1 MAVCASLFT
10 VVAFYLSPVLVAS
23 SPPDTK
29 EDCANPRQKA
39 SGKQCLLQSGSVS
52 AKTSL
57 GDDVAAKSGCKSWCA
72 TKVAKGTLTWDSMCT
87 WEACSDC
94 SDCPTT
100 TTTTGEYTPYCSGVA
115 SLAQTHKKTS
125 SATEDFARKVAR
137 ENQAML
143 YHHSYCGKS
152 KSSRLDVKKHSEHAN
167 SSQTNRGMGRDT
179 CHAFTSKLSP
189 NGLANCDGSKSMPY
203 AYAYHLH
210 PTYDGDSRNA
220 AKALSAAL
228 QSNFGIGECTD
239 TDEKT
244 VYSTKERLCLM
255 STVKGCS
262 KKAPESP
269 EDVTAIFPMCQ
280 FGIYVRAG
288 AMFDDSMGADGT
300 SLWQWMSLNKDCFGA
315 QIDVIGHAV
324 MCPKLAHGE
333 WAFFVNGTHNT
344 TAATWITGDN
354 SVDGCY
360 GQECQPAECTVA
372 EGVLDGTAVYDSG
385 CCAATALASVPKE
398 LDSLMAKTYSNLLK
412 FQTSSGWWD
421 VETKSMK
428 DYSEY
433 QPEFPST
440 VWPGGT
446 CHGDCEDLQ

>member
-1 MAVCASLFT
+1 MAVRASLFT
-10 VVAFYLSPVLVAS
+10 VVAFYLSPVLVATS
-23 SPPDTK
+23 SPYTK

-39 SGKQCLLQSGSVS
+39 SGKQCLLQSGAVS

-57 GDDVAAKSGCKSWCA
+57 GEDLLACRGWCA
-72 TKVAKGTLTWDSMCT
+72 TNVAKGTNTWDDLCT
-87 WEACSDC
+87 WSACSSC

-100 TTTTGEYTPYCSGVA
+100 TTTTTTTEYTPYCSGVA

-125 SATEDFARKVAR
+125 SAKEDFARKVAR

-152 KSSRLDVKKHSEHAN
+152 KSRRLDVTKHSEQAN
-167 SSQTNRGMGRDT
+167 SSQTNREMGRGS
-179 CHAFTSKLSP
+179 CSAFTSKLSP

-210 PTYDGDSRNA
+210 PTYDGDSKPA
-220 AKALSAAL
+220 AKALQAAL
-228 QSNFGIGECTD
+228 VSNFGIGECTD
-239 TDEKT
+239 TDEQT
-244 VYSTKERLCLM
+244 VYSTKERLCLL
-255 STVKGCS
+255 STVKGCT
-262 KKAPESP
+262 KTAPESP
-269 EDVTAIFPMCQ
+269 EDVTGFFPMCQ

-288 AMFDDSMGADGT
+288 AMFDDSLGADGK

-315 QIDVIGHAV
+315 QIDVLGHAV
-324 MCPKLAHGE
+324 MCPLLSHGK
-333 WAFFVNGTHNT
+333 WGFFVNGTHNT

-354 SVDGCY
+354 AVDGCY
-360 GQECQPAECTVA
+360 GQECQPAECEVA
-372 EGVLDGTAVYDSG
+372 EGVLDGTAVYASG

-398 LDSLMAKTYSNLLK
+398 LDSLMAKTYSNVLK

-421 VETKSMK
+421 VETESMK

-433 QPEFPST
+433 QAEFPET
-440 VWPGGT
+440 IWPGGT